1 MLCQN
6 QGQQTHE
13 KEFNPQKE
21 NVVSIKKCYIDYSY
35 EPSFVHI
42 LESEENLLNEPSS
55 FYFNLLLSSIGTDCS
70 LSIAKI
76 EDNHAKN
83 DFSAHVTFKSVTLK
97 NLICVDTQTRG
108 TEI

>member
-21 NVVSIKKCYIDYSY
+21 NNVSIKKCYIDYSY
-35 EPSFVHI
+35 EPSCVHI

-55 FYFNLLLSSIGTDCS
+55 LYFNILLSSIGTDC
-70 LSIAKI
+70 
-76 EDNHAKN
+76 HAKN